1 MALQLRVYVPPH
13 PLIKHWLGV
22 ARDAATPSVLFRT
35 AMTELGRWLTYEAI
49 REWLPTLET
58 QVDLTCGEQKVAT
71 GKYKLNVRRGD
82 DKDAWSVVL
91 VPHELTR
98 AESGVRSARRNG
110 EDAVTEAQAALET
123 VRADLKA
130 KGTASETVLTIAK
143 FEAGNAEHLGV
154 IGIHHGYDTV
164 QRGSEEPASGMHC
177 SLRVSFGDLHRELDL
192 HEVFTP
198 PAKR

>member
-1 MALQLRVYVPPH
+1 MPYNPDHLASLKPGFDWH
-13 PLIKHWLGV
+13 LGF
-22 ARDAATPSVLFRT
+22 ATF
-35 AMTELGRWLTYEAI
+35 
-49 REWLPTLET
+49 ET
-58 QVDLTCGEQKVAT
+58 QVELTCGEQKVAT

-91 VPHELTR
+91 VPFELTR
-98 AESGVRSARRNG
+98 AENGVRSARRNG
-110 EDAVTEAQAALET
+110 EDAVKEAQAALEA

-130 KGTASETVLTIAK
+130 KGTASETVLTITK
-143 FEAGNAEHLGV
+143 FEAGNAEHLGM

-164 QRGSEEPASGMHC
+164 QRFSEEPASGMHC

-198 PAKR
+198 PTKR